1 MAADLLDFWEQD
13 NPIHGG
19 GDGWMVRPLL
29 RQMVLI
35 KRWPW
40 CQDHLALMKRV
51 TTRVISEEEV
61 RMSRQWWWS
70 GPWHRVEIY
79 RGVTSCCVVLYWAVW
94 YCILLHGITWYCI
107 VLYYPAWY
115 CTARIIIWYC
125 LVLRCYCMELYKQ
138 GDRYIWYCLVL
149 RCIVWY
155 CTSKAIDR
163 GVLNRL

>member
-1 MAADLLDFWEQD
+1 MATDLLDFWEQD

-79 RGVTSCCVVLYWAVW
+79 RGDTSCCVVLYWAVW
-94 YCILLHGITWYCI
+94 YCILLPGITWYCI

-125 LVLRCYCMELYKQ
+125 LVLRC
-138 GDRYIWYCLVL
+138 IA
-149 RCIVWY
+149 WY

-163 GVLNRL
+163 GVLSRL